1 MTGKAYYITTLAD
14 WQRYAPRFANSH
26 FIVLDAAPSAPT
38 PAVRHSERSD
48 RTDVVRPGHAG
59 TSDRAVEESLFHSV
73 PEQEFATKKGPS
85 ASSGEPVLA
94 GGEACQPARQGSVAS
109 ASDESET
116 PQQIPRTET
125 LRGPRNDNAGEA
137 GADAEKAAPKSA
149 PVEGQGFSPDTNDG
163 RIAPSAL
170 PQAPPSVE
178 AQGFSPA
185 KNDAP
190 QAPSDAQ
197 LHPQH
202 VFEVQSHAS
211 RKMDKDADFRILVLI
226 EADEGVHLSLE
237 DEPAFQPLPHPLA
250 QKPISDAAQA
260 ALAPH
265 GVAPGATTFD
275 AAEAL
280 SRIHPLLKH
289 RVF

>member
-1 MTGKAYYITTLAD
+1 MTGKAYYLTTLAD
-14 WQRYAPRFANSH
+14 WQRHAPRFANSH
-26 FIVLDAAPSAPT
+26 FIILDAAPSAPT
-38 PAVRHSERSD
+38 PGVRHSERSD

-73 PEQEFATKKGPS
+73 PDQEFAP
-85 ASSGEPVLA
+85 
-94 GGEACQPARQGSVAS
+94 
-109 ASDESET
+109 
-116 PQQIPRTET
+116 
-125 LRGPRNDNAGEA
+125 
-137 GADAEKAAPKSA
+137 
-149 PVEGQGFSPDTNDG
+149 
-163 RIAPSAL
+163 
-170 PQAPPSVE
+170 
-178 AQGFSPA
+178 

-202 VFEVQSHAS
+202 VFEVRSDAN
-211 RKMDKDADFRILVLI
+211 RKIDNNADLRILVLI

-237 DEPAFQPLPHPLA
+237 DEPAFESLPHPLA
-250 QKPISDAAQA
+250 QRPVSDAVQA

-280 SRIHPLLKH
+280 ARIHPLLKH